1 MVKIAFW
8 DNGLGERGTSVS
20 LYDYAHFNETL
31 LNNKSIIIYNN
42 THYSNNE
49 AVIQKFTNRFKV
61 FSVNN
66 WSKVDNILLSEKCDI
81 IYIIKA
87 GEYDGQIS
95 NVCKNVIH
103 CVFSC
108 HQPHGH
114 IYSSIAP
121 WVIGN
126 SGKYPVV
133 RHMIN
138 LPNNDDNF
146 RKELN
151 IPDTAIVFGRHG
163 GYKQFDI
170 KFVQNTV
177 YDIAEKNK
185 NIYFLFMNT
194 EPFCKS
200 LENIIHFPV
209 ITDLSIKSKFIN
221 TCDAMLWGRS
231 DGEIYS
237 LSQGEF
243 SIKNKPIITCTMGD
257 IEHINILGDK
267 AIIYESKIQL
277 LNIFK
282 NIKTIINSK
291 SDWNAY
297 RLYSPEKVMT
307 LFKELIFDKCK

>member
-8 DNGLGERGTSVS
+8 DNGLGERGTTVS

-31 LNNKSIIIYNN
+31 LNNESIIIYNN

-87 GEYDGQIS
+87 GSYDGQIS

-121 WVIGN
+121 WVFGN
-126 SGKYPVV
+126 NGNYPVV

-163 GYKQFDI
+163 GYEQFDI
-170 KFVQNTV
+170 KFVQDTV
-177 YDIAEKNK
+177 YEIAQKNK

-194 EPFCKS
+194 KPFCKS

-209 ITDLSIKSKFIN
+209 ITDLNIKSKFIN

-231 DGEIYS
+231 DGEVYS

-243 SIKNKPIITCTMGD
+243 SIKNKPIICC
-257 IEHINILGDK
+257 NIGEKGHLYKLGKTALWYSNDTD
-267 AIIYESKIQL
+267 L
-277 LNIFK
+277 K
-282 NIKTIINSK
+282 NIILLFDKEENSK
-291 SDWNAY
+291 KDWNMY
-297 RLYSPEKVMT
+297 KDSTPEIIMND
-307 LFKELIFDKCK
+307 FNEIFIKPFL

>member
-243 SIKNKPIITCTMGD
+243 SIKNKPIICC
-257 IEHINILGDK
+257 NIGANGHVHKLGKTALWYSNETD
-267 AIIYESKIQL
+267 L
-277 LNIFK
+277 K
-282 NIKTIINSK
+282 NIILLFDREENSK
-291 SDWNAY
+291 KDWNMY
-297 RLYSPEKVMT
+297 KDSTPEIIMND
-307 LFKELIFDKCK
+307 FNEIFIKPFF